1 MPHAGRKPNSEPP
14 PTIAELVEIRRDN
27 LLSARA
33 LPHGP
38 ERNQMR
44 QIALSLR
51 ALLKNRKWLDA
62 NASDG

>member
-1 MPHAGRKPNSEPP
+1 MLATNQISEPP

-44 QIALSLR
+44 QIAR
-51 ALLKNRKWLDA
+51 CER
-62 NASDG
+62 